1 MLVEAG
7 PTGVPRPTHLHHSA
21 VIYIEIFLSDQSRQ
35 GGIIFPHNMAGY
47 GHPYVI
53 HAANL
58 AQQAHL
64 TSQQQ
69 QAAAAEP
76 VRVAHEQQQQ
86 VRHHQQQVSRD
97 RGSYN

>member
-7 PTGVPRPTHLHHSA
+7 PTGVPRPTQLHCCEA
-21 VIYIEIFLSDQSRQ
+21 INIEIFVSDQSRQ

-64 TSQQQ
+64 SSQQQ
-69 QAAAAEP
+69 AAAEP

-86 VRHHQQQVSRD
+86 VRHHQQQVGRVE
-97 RGSYN
+97 